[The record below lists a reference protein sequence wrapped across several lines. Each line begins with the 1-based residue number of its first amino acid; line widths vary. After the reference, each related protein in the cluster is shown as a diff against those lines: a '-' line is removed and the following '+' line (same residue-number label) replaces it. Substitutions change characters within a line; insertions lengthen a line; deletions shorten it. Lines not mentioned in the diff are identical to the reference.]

1 MMKTVHEMLLVGA
14 LAVSCRR
21 PPDPAPALA
30 RADAAATQFATALR
44 ARLQAAMR
52 EGGPVAAVGVCS
64 TEAPAIAT
72 RVSAETGVRVG
83 RASLRTRNPANVAPP
98 WVATWLQQQGERS
111 AEGVVGI
118 RTTEGGVARVLRP
131 IAVEGVC
138 VMCHGDPET
147 LAPPLREAL
156 QARYPS
162 DRATG
167 YRVGDLRGALWA
179 EATIE
184 R

>member
-1 MMKTVHEMLLVGA
+1 MKTRRLGVVALLV
-14 LAVSCRR
+14 VTNCHRS
-21 PPDPAPALA
+21 PDPASALA
-30 RADAAATQFATALR
+30 RADAAATRFVSDLR
-44 ARLQAAMR
+44 ARLQSAMR
-52 EGGPVAAVGVCS
+52 EGGPVGAVDVCAM
-64 TEAPAIAT
+64 EAPAIAT
-72 RVSAETGVRVG
+72 RVSTETGVRVG

-111 AEGVVGI
+111 AEGVVGF
-118 RTTEGGVARVLRP
+118 RTVEGGVARVLRP

-138 VMCHGDPET
+138 VVCHGDPESI
-147 LAPPLREAL
+147 APVLREAL
-156 QARYPS
+156 RARYPT

-179 EATIE
+179 EASLG